1 MAALAAS
8 GRWSRSPCSPSG
20 RAGSPPR
27 WPARSSNLEPLVG
40 AIAGSFAF
48 GDPAGPTQL
57 PAGRA
62 ILAGI
67 GLSSLPL
74 ITRPRTVSRRTRLTE
89 APLGP
94 SLGTPRRAADRH
106 RGGGRA
112 DVARGEPRDARYLAG
127 QPELGQ
133 LPVTG
138 LVLARACGG
147 AGGRTVYGRGMDV
160 AELAHLRRA
169 RDLLEREY
177 ARPLDVPAMARAALM
192 SPSLFARRF
201 REAYGDTPY
210 GYLQARRVER
220 AMALL
225 RRGDQSVT
233 DVCLAVG
240 FTSLGSFSSTFTRLV
255 GEPPSA
261 YRARDHSRLTRSR
274 RA

>member
-1 MAALAAS
+1 LE
-8 GRWSRSPCSPSG
+8 RP
-20 RAGSPPR
+20 AGLPI
-27 WPARSSNLEPLVG
+27 
-40 AIAGSFAF
+40 AIAAVDALMWRGAS
-48 GDPAGPTQL
+48 PAM
-57 PAGRA
+57 
-62 ILAGI
+62 LA
-67 GLSSLPL
+67 S
-74 ITRPRTVSRRTRLTE
+74 
-89 APLGP
+89 
-94 SLGTPRRAADRH
+94 
-106 RGGGRA
+106 
-112 DVARGEPRDARYLAG
+112 LAG

-147 AGGRTVYGRGMDV
+147 AGGRTVYGRRMEA

-169 RDLLEREY
+169 RDLLDREY

-210 GYLQARRVER
+210 GYLQTRRVER

-225 RRGDQSVT
+225 RNGRMSVT
-233 DVCLAVG
+233 DVCMAVG

-261 YRARDHSRLTRSR
+261 YKARDHSRLVPVPPCMTRAWAR
-274 RA
+274 PGWIEQPCRIGEAFPAGRA